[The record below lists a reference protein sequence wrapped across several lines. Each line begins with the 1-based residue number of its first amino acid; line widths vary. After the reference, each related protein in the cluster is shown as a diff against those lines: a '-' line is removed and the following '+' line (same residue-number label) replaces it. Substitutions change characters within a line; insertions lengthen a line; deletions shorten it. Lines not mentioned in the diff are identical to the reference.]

1 MAEIYAANY
10 RLNGFKLGGG
20 QVFFP
25 VLKSIIVVE
34 RNNLVEVKP
43 LLIPLPQEEI

>member
-10 RLNGFKLGGG
+10 RLNGFKPGGG

-25 VLKSIIVVE
+25 VLKSIIVAE
-34 RNNLVEVKP
+34 RNNLVEGKL